1 MAKRPPKQT
10 HYERSEAYAKQ
21 VSGEI
26 IEQIKKG
33 TAPWQK
39 PWKPGEQIGATNV
52 ATGKAYTGG
61 NSLYLMSRQI
71 SEGRGDN
78 RWGTYRQIE
87 AAGGQVRRGEKGT
100 QVLFYQNRT
109 ERPARDE
116 AGKIRKDKE
125 GKTIYEETENARPV
139 MRQYTVFNVEQT
151 DGLKLP
157 PREAPRPRRNG
168 TRTGRLTKC
177 YAPAARRCSTSPV
190 EIGPTT
196 RPPRTRLCYR
206 TRRSSPRG
214 MATTRRRCTRRAIR
228 PAIPT
233 G

>member
-10 HYERSEAYAKQ
+10 YYERSEAYAKQ

-33 TAPWQK
+33 TAPWMK
-39 PWKPGEQIGATNV
+39 PWKPGEQIGATNI

-87 AAGGQVRRGEKGT
+87 AMGGQVRRGEKGT

-109 ERPARDE
+109 EQPAKDE
-116 AGKIRKDKE
+116 EGKIRKDKE
-125 GKTIYEETENARPV
+125 GKTIYEEAENVRPV

-151 DGLKLP
+151 NGLKLP
-157 PREAPRPRRNG
+157 PRETRSDAGMGHAPGGRQSATRQRRE
-168 TRTGRLTKC
+168 
-177 YAPAARRCSTSPV
+177 AAARSRWRSGFLLAHRGQDRAT
-190 EIGPTT
+190 GPLT
-196 RPPRTRLCYR
+196 
-206 TRRSSPRG
+206 
-214 MATTRRRCTRRAIR
+214 IR
-228 PAIPT
+228 FP
-233 G
+233 